1 MASQRAPT
9 SANTGTHPA
18 SPRLRRNTSGS
29 QEASNKDETAE
40 DESEE
45 LSQYAQL
52 KQRNALLAN
61 RPGSSLGPGV
71 ITTPPQPTGTN
82 LKDTSVNIASAF
94 YQAVSTHTTMSSTWT
109 ANSRQHVPRSTS
121 VEYEA
126 EARNSSHRRLA
137 VPPNRAG
144 GKVAYGVKPLSR
156 TGSIREV
163 DENERSA
170 DSSRGRAKSPF
181 DTLTDLTKKA
191 IAPATTFLM
200 RQRSVEPDPRPA
212 ARQATDATLVTQD
225 NGESYDYAEE
235 EAEFQ
240 TAQKPPSKR
249 TSISAINKRGR
260 ISEDNMAYRPSMSDF
275 EETSEEDDD
284 DGKKRSRKK
293 KSKKKE
299 FGGPLNTL
307 PTTTYDKRKK
317 RKGRS
322 GKGGDQGDDGEGS
335 DGQYSDHV
343 GFRYFCLSHLWFTF
357 SHQSNL

>member
-1 MASQRAPT
+1 MGG
-9 SANTGTHPA
+9 NTYWWFPFACGPYPIPHP
-18 SPRLRRNTSGS
+18 
-29 QEASNKDETAE
+29 
-40 DESEE
+40 
-45 LSQYAQL
+45 
-52 KQRNALLAN
+52 
-61 RPGSSLGPGV
+61 
-71 ITTPPQPTGTN
+71 
-82 LKDTSVNIASAF
+82 
-94 YQAVSTHTTMSSTWT
+94 
-109 ANSRQHVPRSTS
+109 
-121 VEYEA
+121 
-126 EARNSSHRRLA
+126 
-137 VPPNRAG
+137 
-144 GKVAYGVKPLSR
+144 
-156 TGSIREV
+156 
-163 DENERSA
+163 
-170 DSSRGRAKSPF
+170 
-181 DTLTDLTKKA
+181 
-191 IAPATTFLM
+191 
-200 RQRSVEPDPRPA
+200 PRPA

-249 TSISAINKRGR
+249 TTISAINKRGR

-343 GFRYFCLSHLWFTF
+343 GSRYFCLSHLWFTY